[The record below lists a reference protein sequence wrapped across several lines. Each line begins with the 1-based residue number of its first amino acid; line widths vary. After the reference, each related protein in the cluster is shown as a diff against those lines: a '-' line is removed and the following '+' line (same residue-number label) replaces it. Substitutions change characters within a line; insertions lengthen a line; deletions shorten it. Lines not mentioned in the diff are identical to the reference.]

1 MKRFSKTCFES
12 ILKLADTHDNEIL
25 FHHKHNQLNILQ
37 IVSLNSYN
45 FHHLFR
51 PIIIFDIILIDS
63 DTIRKS

>member
-1 MKRFSKTCFES
+1 MKRFSKICFES
-12 ILKLADTHDNEIL
+12 IHKLADTHDNEIL

-37 IVSLNSYN
+37 LSLNSYS

-51 PIIIFDIILIDS
+51 PIIFDIILIDS